1 MNLVMGC
8 DHAGYLLKEHL
19 KKYLSGSGH
28 TIIDDGCYSED
39 SVDYP
44 NIAEKVASTLKSGQA
59 ELAVLVCGTGQGM
72 AMTANKIRGIRAAVC
87 SDVFSARAAREHNN
101 ANILALGARV
111 IGQGTAEMLVDEFLQ
126 SQFAGGRHQRR
137 VDLITAI
144 ENKNR

>member
-1 MNLVMGC
+1 MGC